1 MKEDQRFQFWEKCS
15 LLNETDIN
23 NRQLDAKVISMQLQQ
38 SIRTD
43 SDFDRIDAEGI
54 CQEKS
59 IKKL

>member
-1 MKEDQRFQFWEKCS
+1 
-15 LLNETDIN
+15 LNDTDIN
-23 NRQLDAKVISMQLQQ
+23 NTQLEAKVLSMQLQQ

-54 CQEKS
+54 CKEKS

>member
-1 MKEDQRFQFWEKCS
+1 
-15 LLNETDIN
+15 LNDTEIN

-54 CQEKS
+54 CKEKS